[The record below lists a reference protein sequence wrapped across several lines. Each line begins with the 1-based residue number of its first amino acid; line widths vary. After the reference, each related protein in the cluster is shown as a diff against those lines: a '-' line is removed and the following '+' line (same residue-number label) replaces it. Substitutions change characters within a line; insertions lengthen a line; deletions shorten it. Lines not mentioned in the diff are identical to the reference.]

1 MANLKDSA
9 ISWPFPVFSQQSR
22 VAIANLKGHLIYIKL
37 FNLHTLDFLKSEAL
51 RGLSSLTLTASKLQ
65 KLM

>member
-9 ISWPFPVFSQQSR
+9 ISWPFPVFSQRSR
-22 VAIANLKGHLIYIKL
+22 VAIANHKGHLIYIKL

-51 RGLSSLTLTASKLQ
+51 RGSSSLTLIVSKLQ